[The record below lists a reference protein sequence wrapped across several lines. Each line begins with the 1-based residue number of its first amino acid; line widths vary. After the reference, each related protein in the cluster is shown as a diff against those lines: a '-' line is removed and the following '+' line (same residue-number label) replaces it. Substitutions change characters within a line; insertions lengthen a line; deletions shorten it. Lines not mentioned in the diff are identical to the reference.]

1 MLPESKHLI
10 GKLYM
15 QRIKRESLTLSIH
28 LNRLNKKTI
37 EYLRPTNIRNK
48 IINTFLSIN
57 ITLKSQSTY

>member
-1 MLPESKHLI
+1 
-10 GKLYM
+10 M